1 MYMSFG
7 QQPSRGSY
15 STVFGGITATFN
27 KQFNFNVV
35 QTVHAK
41 TLSAAVNS

>member
-15 STVFGGITATFN
+15 STVFGGITATL